1 MQMKEALLRALQQR
15 NTTPAQFAKDCKS
28 MKPQPKPKAPK
39 RKPS

>member
-1 MQMKEALLRALQQR
+1 MQMKEALLRALKQR

-39 RKPS
+39 RRPS